1 MSALKSLLT
10 FGLAHRQEIQ
20 GAYARNGTD
29 FRAHRNDAMG
39 QGYDAACGT
48 GTKVATAPLRAAE
61 NIPRLVV
68 RGLQFL
74 FGIIMVGI
82 YGVRVG
88 AGSKDATNEA
98 ATWWFGL
105 VVGVMA
111 CLASIVLAFTAPLG
125 AISNRFKTHHM
136 FGLDLLLALMWFIA
150 FGIFFGIFHNRA
162 SDDSYKGSSTTVQK
176 SVTWLDLVNALLW
189 LASGVYGC
197 IKTWVGR
204 KRDAVLL
211 QGREKMQ
218 ERLVSR
224 GGPAGGDIDKEEVYH
239 YSSVSEPE
247 QVYQQGRKRTYDYPV

>member
-1 MSALKSLLT
+1 MSNLKSLLK

-20 GAYARNGTD
+20 GAYAKNGTD

-39 QGYDAACGT
+39 QGYDTACET

-74 FGIIMVGI
+74 FAIIMVGI

-88 AGSKDATNEA
+88 AGAKDADDEA

-105 VVGVMA
+105 IIGVVA
-111 CLASIVLAFTAPLG
+111 CLSALILAFTAPLG
-125 AISNRFKTHHM
+125 AISKKFKTHHL
-136 FGLDLLLALMWFIA
+136 FALDIFLALMWFIV
-150 FGIFFGIFHNRA
+150 FGIFFGVFHNRA
-162 SDDSYKGSSTTVQK
+162 SDDSYKGSSTMVQK

-189 LASGVYGC
+189 LVSGVYGC

-204 KRDAVLL
+204 RRDAVLL

-218 ERLVSR
+218 DRLVSR
-224 GGPAGGDIDKEEVYH
+224 GGSAGGDSDKENLYH

-247 QVYQQGRKRTYDYPV
+247 LVYQQGRKRTYDYPV